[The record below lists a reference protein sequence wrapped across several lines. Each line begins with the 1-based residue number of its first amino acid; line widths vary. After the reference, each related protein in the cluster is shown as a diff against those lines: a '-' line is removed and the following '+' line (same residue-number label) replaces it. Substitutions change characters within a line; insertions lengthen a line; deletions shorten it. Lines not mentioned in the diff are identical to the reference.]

1 MRFEFNRTGAERKAL
16 VQAMGEILE
25 VKPKYLGMPTAAYQV
40 DYFHIDKT
48 GAVEFDD
55 RADSEE
61 IENLLERLAER
72 GIVAAPAETA
82 QEGGTAEESADAENK
97 AEEPETE
104 AQGAD
109 LGLTVAMP
117 RDSFTDAALENLRKL
132 VDSKGSLIKK
142 ALAVSSLPIEADGE
156 KVSFPWFAEGQDS
169 ESGKAYTHFIAA
181 ICDMARNQKR
191 ITAKEK
197 PADNE
202 KYAFR
207 CFLLRLGFIGAEY
220 KVERKILLKN
230 LSGSSAFK
238 NGEPKSETLRPEPVN
253 PAMRVDAGEHPELTE
268 ELLDEILIQQ
278 VNAGMGGAADGI
290 SE

>member
-16 VQAMGEILE
+16 VQAMGEILG
-25 VKPKYLGMPTAAYQV
+25 VKPRYLGMPTAAYEV

-72 GIVAAPAETA
+72 GIVAAPATA
-82 QEGGTAEESADAENK
+82 QEAGTAEETP
-97 AEEPETE
+97 EPENNADGPET
-104 AQGAD
+104 APQGAD

-117 RDSFTDAALENLRKL
+117 RESFTDAALENLRKL
-132 VDSKGSLIKK
+132 VDAKGSLIKK
-142 ALAVSSLPIEADGE
+142 ALAVDSLPIETTEE
-156 KVSFPWFAEGQDS
+156 KVSFPWFAEGQDG
-169 ESGKAYTHFIAA
+169 EAVKAYTHFIAA

-220 KVERKILLKN
+220 KGERKILLKN